1 MSLNVGGVI
10 FMTRKSTLKAS
21 NSFFS
26 GLVASCEEHNAPIF
40 VDRDPTFFRH
50 ILNYMRGA
58 KTYPNDESSVQ
69 QLIVEAEF
77 YSMVEYVQFLREK
90 IDEVR
95 KDGIAHGLR
104 VLANKINL

>member
-1 MSLNVGGVI
+1 
-10 FMTRKSTLKAS
+10 MTRISTLKAS

-26 GLVASCEEHNAPIF
+26 GLVASCGENSAPIF

-77 YSMVEYVQFLREK
+77 YSMVEYASFLRENLE
-90 IDEVR
+90 EVR
-95 KDGIAHGLR
+95 KAGIPHGLR